1 MTSKDFM
8 EEKEVFE
15 LLGKKKQLCGVYV
28 KSMVFLN
35 LFSPIQHA
43 IAGKQFQN
51 GWREVELIATDKLT
65 KSKTQWL

>member
-43 IAGKQFQN
+43 YSRKAVS
-51 GWREVELIATDKLT
+51 E
-65 KSKTQWL
+65 WLERGGVNSHR